1 MAQKLHKNLRK
12 SLKFGYLF
20 KNFHFYYRGI
30 VPNLSKLPTQQ
41 DLFLARNSLF
51 FFFSLS
57 SRAHN
62 RICHGRKFATSV
74 QPAFSFVIAT
84 MGNFRP
90 TPPCDLETGPHKAR
104 PPPPPSPHFHPPAPK
119 SWFSWLVPLIFAAN
133 IAMFVYTMY
142 YNDCPAHGNKDD
154 CLFHKYLGRFSFQPF
169 KENALLGPSS
179 NT

>member
-1 MAQKLHKNLRK
+1 MNLC
-12 SLKFGYLF
+12 KFKKIVKIWLF
-20 KNFHFYYRGI
+20 IQNFHFYYRGK

-41 DLFLARNSLF
+41 DLFLVRNSLLF
-51 FFFSLS
+51 

-62 RICHGRKFATSV
+62 RICHGRKFAKSV
-74 QPAFSFVIAT
+74 QPAFSSAIAT
-84 MGNFRP
+84 MGNIRP
-90 TPPCDLETGPHKAR
+90 TPPCDLETGPLKAR
-104 PPPPPSPHFHPPAPK
+104 PPPPPPPHFHPPAPQ

-133 IAMFVYTMY
+133 IVVFVYTMY